1 MTRLKIFTASCLFH
15 ILFHFSF
22 AQNSDLRI
30 NNPAEKLFSFGLIA
44 DPQYAD
50 AETAGNRYY
59 RNSLKKLENCIS
71 ELNMHDLSFTLTLGD
86 LIDRDYSSFDKILP
100 ILNKSEAQV
109 YNLLGNHDFE
119 VEEKYKKE
127 VRSHLDNRRGYF
139 DFSFK

>member
-71 ELNMHDLSFTLTLGD
+71 ELNMHDLSFTLTLVFQVGLSKHLLQI
-86 LIDRDYSSFDKILP
+86 LILTTKQ
-100 ILNKSEAQV
+100 E
-109 YNLLGNHDFE
+109 NLIRGGFTLG
-119 VEEKYKKE
+119 VA
-127 VRSHLDNRRGYF
+127 S
-139 DFSFK
+139 